1 MYKVL
6 LVDDEVLIREA
17 VRDNVHWSELGFR
30 LIGTCRNGKEA
41 VEAIQETPPDLLLT
55 DIRMP
60 HMDGIALTRF
70 VYENYPGI
78 KVVIISGYDEFEYA
92 KQAIRYKVIEYILK
106 PISAYEL
113 SDTLTKI
120 RQNLDY
126 ENQWLTNM
134 KKIRGAYYNS
144 RQILKREFLN
154 RLLLGQIINEGI
166 EQKMKEMDI
175 CLCGKYFTVILI
187 EARDDTVFSRSSFQ
201 DNRDLALF
209 AILNVSEEVMG
220 QSGNGVVFQDK
231 ASRTVVILG
240 ADGPREL
247 DFKSLEI
254 CRRLNQNIEAFL
266 KLDVVFGVGE
276 FAEVIT
282 ALGKAFQSA
291 GDVLEY
297 RFLSKQKEI
306 YFARDFRN
314 VRGEKSI
321 DMKEWIARITL
332 AVKKNDEGCLI
343 GELSAFIRDL
353 QSSCVSKKVCTI
365 NVQNMMVS
373 LMNLMD
379 EIQVKDS
386 GIRYEM
392 KRLQVAIYED
402 ENLECVERHLR
413 EACIKTGKALALEK
427 DGYYQRQVMLA
438 HDYIDKHYQNADIS
452 LNSICGYLA
461 VSVSHFSYLF
471 KHYTGDTFIEAL
483 TKKRIEKA
491 KGMMENTSMKIY
503 EISEAVGYENPQYFS
518 SIFKKYTGKTPREYM
533 RMVR

>member
-17 VRDNVHWSELGFR
+17 VRDNVHWSDLGFR
-30 LIGTCRNGKEA
+30 LMGTCRNGKEA
-41 VEAIQETPPDLLLT
+41 VDAIRETPPDLLLT

-60 HMDGIALTRF
+60 HMDGIELTKY
-70 VYENYPGI
+70 VYQNYPGI

-126 ENQWLTNM
+126 ENQWLTSM

-154 RLLLGQIINEGI
+154 HLILGQIMHQGI
-166 EQKMKEMDI
+166 AKKMKEMDI
-175 CLCGKYFTVILI
+175 RLSGNYFTVILI
-187 EARDDTVFSRSSFQ
+187 EAKDDTVFSRSSFQ
-201 DNRDLALF
+201 DNKDLALF
-209 AILNVSEEVMG
+209 AILNVAEEVLS
-220 QSGNGVVFQDK
+220 QSGNGAVFQDK
-231 ASRTVVILG
+231 ESRTVVILG

-247 DFKSLEI
+247 DFKSLEY
-254 CRRLNQNIEAFL
+254 CRHIKQNIDTFL
-266 KLDVVFGVGE
+266 KLDVVLGVGE
-276 FAEVIT
+276 FTEAIT
-282 ALGKAFQSA
+282 ALDKAYQSA

-297 RFLSKQKEI
+297 RFLSKAREI
-306 YFARDFRN
+306 YFAKDFRN
-314 VRGEKSI
+314 VRGEKNI
-321 DMKEWIARITL
+321 DMKDWISRITL
-332 AVKKNDEGCLI
+332 AVKKNDRDCI
-343 GELSAFIRDL
+343 CSELSAFINDL
-353 QSSCVSKKVCTI
+353 QTSWVSKKVCTI
-365 NVQNMMVS
+365 NVQNIMMA
-373 LMNLMD
+373 LMNLID
-379 EIQVKDS
+379 EIQVRD
-386 GIRYEM
+386 GEIRYEM

-402 ENLECVERHLR
+402 ENLECVARHLE
-413 EACIKTGKALALEK
+413 EACIKTGNALATEK

-438 HDYIDKHYQNADIS
+438 RDYIDKHYQNADIS

-471 KHYTGDTFIEAL
+471 KHYTGVTFVEAL

-503 EISEAVGYENPQYFS
+503 EVSESVGYENPQYFS
-518 SIFKKYTGKTPREYM
+518 SIFKRYTGKTPREYM